1 MDMFLATLYQNYV
14 KNEQQKTHCK
24 IQFIYFLAFNKDVKK
39 NYGTNLIVQQ
49 FFGMFMKK
57 MIHTLRN
64 RLVTGV
70 QLIVQSSKVLGEVGR
85 LIA

>member
-1 MDMFLATLYQNYV
+1 MI
-14 KNEQQKTHCK
+14 KKK
-24 IQFIYFLAFNKDVKK
+24 QFIYFLAFNKDVKK

-64 RLVTGV
+64 RLVGSSFTLGIASSIDNAIIVKITGT
-70 QLIVQSSKVLGEVGR
+70 IS
-85 LIA
+85 

>member
-1 MDMFLATLYQNYV
+1 MITACHD
-14 KNEQQKTHCK
+14 KKK
-24 IQFIYFLAFNKDVKK
+24 KQFIYFLAFNKDVKK

-70 QLIVQSSKVLGEVGR
+70 QLIVPHTQRVSKFEEIFV
-85 LIA
+85 